1 MRQRKLTLERDNFQE
16 IKFALGMVK
25 LQVIRILKVVI
36 ANEGIKIGS
45 GQIKLKLLI
54 INRRRNEAL
63 TKTAT

>member
-1 MRQRKLTLERDNFQE
+1 
-16 IKFALGMVK
+16 MVK